1 MVGGGK
7 RKRRA
12 EPPPQVPLV
21 TVGNTCKFLGLVD
34 YPVPMPGPLVE
45 NHNDRPSFLSSLDKF
60 EAFYLPLLASVN
72 PGRGMLR
79 LRTLAK
85 AKWRELLL
93 QDNSAKRGKPKS
105 AFLRKPRSNRVRL
118 NMRI

>member
-1 MVGGGK
+1 MGGGGK

-34 YPVPMPGPLVE
+34 YPVPLPGLLVA
-45 NHNDRPSFLSSLDKF
+45 NHNNRPSFLSSLDKF
-60 EAFYLPLLASVN
+60 EEFYLPLLASVN

-85 AKWRELLL
+85 AKWRELL

-105 AFLRKPRSNRVRL
+105 VCLRKPRSNRVRL

>member
-1 MVGGGK
+1 MGGGK

-34 YPVPMPGPLVE
+34 YPVPLPGLLVD
-45 NHNDRPSFLSSLDKF
+45 NHNNRPSFLSSLDKF

-105 AFLRKPRSNRVRL
+105 AFIRKPRANRVRL

>member
-1 MVGGGK
+1 MGGGK
-7 RKRRA
+7 RRRRA

-34 YPVPMPGPLVE
+34 YPVPLPGPLLD
-45 NHNDRPSFLSSLDKF
+45 NHHNLPSFFSSLAKF
-60 EAFYLPLLASVN
+60 EEFYLPLLASVN

-85 AKWRELLL
+85 AKWRELL
-93 QDNSAKRGKPKS
+93 QDNSAKRRKAKS
-105 AFLRKPRSNRVRL
+105 AFIQKPLANRVRL

>member
-1 MVGGGK
+1 MGGGR
-7 RKRRA
+7 RKRRV

-21 TVGNTCKFLGLVD
+21 TVGHACKFLNLVD
-34 YPVPMPGPLVE
+34 YPVPLPLE
-45 NHNDRPSFLSSLDKF
+45 FDKQNLPSYLSTLANF

-72 PGRGMLR
+72 PGRGLLR

-85 AKWRELLL
+85 AKWRQLLLL
-93 QDNSAKRGKPKS
+93 QDNSGKPKS
-105 AFLRKPRSNRVRL
+105 AFLRKPRANRVRL